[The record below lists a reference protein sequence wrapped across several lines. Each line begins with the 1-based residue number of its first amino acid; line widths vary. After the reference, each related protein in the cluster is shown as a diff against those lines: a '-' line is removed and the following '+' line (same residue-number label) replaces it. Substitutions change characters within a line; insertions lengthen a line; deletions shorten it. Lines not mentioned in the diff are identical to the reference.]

1 MMYILCM
8 LGVWGWGWLTDC
20 VKSKRNTEVAS
31 TNSCAFF
38 AYRLERVG
46 CVVFTHERF
55 LRKNQRNAD
64 KLSIMPVSEKS
75 LSNLTGG
82 SRLGKPN
89 ALTVSV
95 KEAVERAF
103 DKLGGASYLEHVGR
117 TDPRTFCA
125 LLSKLLPTKL
135 ANADGSPLLAA
146 LTELTDAQLEARTA
160 RALADA
166 QRQGLM
172 TSAGPV
178 IEVAAE
184 AVQAPVASDTEPEA

>member
-1 MMYILCM
+1 MASHR
-8 LGVWGWGWLTDC
+8 LTEAGPG
-20 VKSKRNTEVAS
+20 RPAGIPN
-31 TNSCAFF
+31 
-38 AYRLERVG
+38 
-46 CVVFTHERF
+46 
-55 LRKNQRNAD
+55 
-64 KLSIMPVSEKS
+64 KLT
-75 LSNLTGG
+75 L
-82 SRLGKPN
+82 
-89 ALTVSV
+89 SV

-172 TSAGPV
+172 SGASGPV
-178 IEVAAE
+178 IEVQTE
-184 AVQAPVASDTEPEA
+184 SVQGPIASATDTDTST